1 VTDFL
6 RPLFA
11 LACIFACLPAASAEQ
26 MYVVDKL
33 LVGIHAEKDL
43 DSAIVKVL
51 PTGSVLDVVE
61 RDGELA
67 LVVDAEQNKG
77 WVDAAYLTSEAP
89 AALRLAALETE
100 KTALEQR
107 VKELEAPAGA
117 ATTARAPNSDAQA
130 QLEAITR
137 ENTDLKGKLSDERLR
152 AGQLQTEVA
161 TLRGELRE
169 NTTPPDARIVELER
183 AREQLERDLTRAE
196 DAVEELTAR
205 SSLQPT
211 AAMVPLVMREYGLSI
226 VLLAGLLAAL
236 AFAAGMYVV
245 DALNRRR
252 HGGFRI

>member
-11 LACIFACLPAASAEQ
+11 FVCISACLPSASAEQ
-26 MYVVDKL
+26 VYVVDQL

-43 DSAIVKVL
+43 ASAIVKVL
-51 PTGSVLDVVE
+51 PTGTVLDVVE
-61 RDGELA
+61 RDGDLA

-107 VKELEAPAGA
+107 IKEIEAPTGA
-117 ATTARAPNSDAQA
+117 TAAARPASSNAQA

-137 ENTDLKGKLSDERLR
+137 ENTDLKAKLSDERLR
-152 AGQLQTEVA
+152 AGQLQSEVA

-183 AREQLERDLTRAE
+183 AREQLERDLMRAE

-211 AAMVPLVMREYGLSI
+211 AAMVPLVLREYGLNI

-236 AFAAGMYVV
+236 AFGAGMYVV

>member
-1 VTDFL
+1 VTGLL

-11 LACIFACLPAASAEQ
+11 LACIATCLPIASAEQ
-26 MYVVDKL
+26 VYVIDKL

-77 WVDAAYLTSEAP
+77 WVDAAYLTSEKP
-89 AALRLAALETE
+89 AALRLTALEAE
-100 KTALEQR
+100 KAALEQR
-107 VKELEAPAGA
+107 IKEFEAPAGTPA
-117 ATTARAPNSDAQA
+117 TARPASSDVQA
-130 QLEAITR
+130 QIEAITR

-152 AGQLQTEVA
+152 AGQLQSEVA

-183 AREQLERDLTRAE
+183 TRKQLERDLARAE
-196 DAVEELTAR
+196 NAVEELTAR

-236 AFAAGMYVV
+236 AFGAGMYVV